1 MQVDKAMPVPKR
13 RDTLPRS
20 LPVAAR
26 KGIFAVLLACAV
38 ASCAVTETRRGHLLP
53 EGVAAELSADNV
65 SQQRVVDLLGTPSTV
80 SAFDRNRWYYIGEVQ
95 QHQAFFKPDVVAR
108 DVLILDFDQYLQLA
122 RVSTLSEKDG
132 QELTLV
138 SRETPTEGNKITILE
153 QLLGNL
159 GRFNEVQ

>member
-1 MQVDKAMPVPKR
+1 MVTVLKR
-13 RDTLPRS
+13 RDTFSRCMVSHLTRW
-20 LPVAAR
+20 AAIALI
-26 KGIFAVLLACAV
+26 GAAV

-53 EGVAAELSADNV
+53 QGVAAELSSANV
-65 SQQRVVDLLGTPSTV
+65 SQQRVVELLGTPSTV

-108 DVLILDFDQYLQLA
+108 QVLILDFDQGLQLA
-122 RVSTLSEKDG
+122 KVGTLSETDG
-132 QELTLV
+132 QEITLV

-159 GRFNEVQ
+159 GRFNQRE

>member
-1 MQVDKAMPVPKR
+1 MTVLKR
-13 RDTLPRS
+13 RDTFTLS
-20 LPVAAR
+20 LPVGLKR
-26 KGIFAVLLACAV
+26 GLAVAMLGALLAACTI
-38 ASCAVTETRRGHLLP
+38 TETRRGHLVP
-53 EGVAAELSADNV
+53 EGAAAELSAVNMP
-65 SQQRVVDLLGTPSTV
+65 QQRVVELLGTPSTV
-80 SAFDRNRWYYIGEVQ
+80 SAFDRNHWYYIGEVQ

-108 DVLILDFDQYLQLA
+108 NVLILDFDKNLFLT

-159 GRFNEVQ
+159 GRFNKQSE

>member
-1 MQVDKAMPVPKR
+1 MPVPKR

-138 SRETPTEGNKITILE
+138 SRETPTEGNKITVLE

-159 GRFNEVQ
+159 GRFNELE

>member
-1 MQVDKAMPVPKR
+1 MQVNKAMPVPKR
-13 RDTLPRS
+13 RDTLPRWR
-20 LPVAAR
+20 PAAAR
-26 KGIFAVLLACAV
+26 QGIFAVLLACTV
-38 ASCAVTETRRGHLLP
+38 AACAVTETRRGHLLP
-53 EGVAAELSADNV
+53 EGVAEELSAVNV

-108 DVLILDFDQYLQLA
+108 DVLILDFDQNLQLA
-122 RVSTLSEKDG
+122 RVATLSEKDG
-132 QELTLV
+132 KELTLV

-159 GRFNEVQ
+159 GRFNQAE